1 VPENSVL
8 PRAKMIGTV
17 GNLVLIEFIVVSKDA
32 VLWANVRLRS
42 LDTTAPVTMT
52 RSGG

>member
-32 VLWANVRLRS
+32 VR
-42 LDTTAPVTMT
+42 
-52 RSGG
+52 